1 MSDSTELNNEKMK
14 YIKTIVLIT
23 IVFQNCGYALST
35 RYSRSVLKEK
45 WSEYEVVMV
54 AEFVK
59 LIISICL
66 MKIDTNTNTNTSVN
80 SISNNKNFF
89 NRIIFL
95 LWSGKSM
102 IFIVVGYVISN
113 ICVFVSLQ
121 RIDASVYTVLSQ
133 LKLLVTA
140 ALSVCFLKTYL
151 SYTKVR
157 ALVLLGIGSILV
169 TSANFQAKPTITTT
183 TSDVNSANQHNASDV
198 LIGVSCCLL
207 MVLIN
212 SSASIYLEKL
222 LKDNEIKFTIWERN
236 IQLAFY
242 SLCVISIICT
252 YDYIDF
258 SSFNV
263 NPNSNSNPDINNMN
277 MKPKKVPFQGWSF
290 LTCGI
295 VLFQAVGGILVATT
309 LKYADSIVKNFAV
322 AGSIMLSTV
331 LGYFFFNG
339 HMDIFVILGCL
350 STILALFNYTFD
362 TTVTN
367 NTMNNNNTS
376 SSTINNSSNTNLAT
390 NTNTNST
397 NYTPLSI
404 FNTSATTKQKSK
416 EEITQLL

>member
-222 LKDNEIKFTIWERN
+222 LKDNEIKFNQYFKR
-236 IQLAFY
+236 
-242 SLCVISIICT
+242 SI
-252 YDYIDF
+252 YLKK
-258 SSFNV
+258 NV
-263 NPNSNSNPDINNMN
+263 KKGDI
-277 MKPKKVPFQGWSF
+277 
-290 LTCGI
+290 I
-295 VLFQAVGGILVATT
+295 
-309 LKYADSIVKNFAV
+309 
-322 AGSIMLSTV
+322 
-331 LGYFFFNG
+331 
-339 HMDIFVILGCL
+339 
-350 STILALFNYTFD
+350 
-362 TTVTN
+362 
-367 NTMNNNNTS
+367 
-376 SSTINNSSNTNLAT
+376 
-390 NTNTNST
+390 
-397 NYTPLSI
+397 
-404 FNTSATTKQKSK
+404 SK
-416 EEITQLL
+416 ENIVTLRPLLGLNALNYFDVIGKKFKKNLKENHPLKPHDIY